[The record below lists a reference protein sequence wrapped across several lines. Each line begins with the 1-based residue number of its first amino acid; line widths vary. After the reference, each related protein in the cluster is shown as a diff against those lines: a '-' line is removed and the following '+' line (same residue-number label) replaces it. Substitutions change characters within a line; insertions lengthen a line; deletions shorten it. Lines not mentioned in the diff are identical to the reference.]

1 MHRQVKLFLEHL
13 APTSPAPLML
23 HVARAKG
30 SLITDI
36 HNKRYI
42 DLIAGISVG
51 AVGHGHRHVMNAL
64 RRQMRR
70 HLHVMVYGE
79 FVQSAQVRLAEKL
92 LSYTPAPLNC
102 VYFVNSGSEA
112 TELAMKLAR
121 RATGRPHIA
130 AFRQA
135 YHGSTQGALSLIGSP
150 CLRDAFRP
158 LIPGIQHLEFNN
170 LEDLNKIDRQTAA
183 VFVEVIQAEAGCREA
198 LPEFMARLQER
209 CTETGT
215 LLVVDECQTG
225 IGRTGRF
232 WGFEHYGLKPDVIL
246 SAKALGGGLPLG
258 AVVASRNLLRELAH
272 KPALGHI
279 TTFGGHPLSCTA
291 GLATLQILEK
301 ESLLE
306 EAQRKGRL
314 IRENFQHPR
323 IKAIHGQG
331 LLLALELDEGLSAVT
346 LSRKALEAG
355 LITDWFLFRDDCLR
369 VAPALNIPDKWL
381 KKAAGIINELL
392 NSLT

>member
-13 APTSPAPLML
+13 APTSPEPLLL
-23 HVARAKG
+23 HVSRAKG

-51 AVGHGHRHVMNAL
+51 AVGHGHRHVLNAL

-79 FVQSAQVRLAEKL
+79 FVQNPQVRLAEKL
-92 LSYTPAPLNC
+92 LSHTPAPLDC

-121 RATGRPHIA
+121 RASGRPFIA

-158 LIPGIQHLEFNN
+158 LIPGILHLEYNHP
-170 LEDLNKIDRQTAA
+170 DDVNKIDRQTAA

-198 LPEFMARLQER
+198 RPEFLARLQER
-209 CTETGT
+209 CAHTGT

-225 IGRTGRF
+225 LGRTGRF
-232 WGFEHYGLKPDVIL
+232 WGFEHYDLKPDIIL

-258 AVVASRNLLRELAH
+258 AVIAPRNLLKELAY

-279 TTFGGHPLSCTA
+279 TTFGGHPLSCAA
-291 GLATLQILEK
+291 GLATLQVLEK
-301 ESLLE
+301 ENLLE
-306 EAQRKGRL
+306 EAKRKESF
-314 IRENFQHPR
+314 IRKNFRYPH
-323 IKAIHGQG
+323 IKAIHGMG
-331 LLLALELDEGLSAVT
+331 LLLALELNEGLSAVT
-346 LSRKALEAG
+346 VSRQALKAG

-381 KKAAGIINELL
+381 RKAGEILKNLF
-392 NSLT
+392 NR